1 MIRTGLEGDVDSFI
15 SRCFDDEGS
24 KGGRLVGRLLKGA
37 GHSPPPLCSPALRPT
52 LDALRAHVA
61 ALPERRMPATA
72 LDAFFRS
79 RPDLARPKGLA
90 WLAKY
95 CHAHGL
101 RKVQDPHAAPREAG
115 RAFHLELL
123 V

>member
-1 MIRTGLEGDVDSFI
+1 
-15 SRCFDDEGS
+15 
-24 KGGRLVGRLLKGA
+24 
-37 GHSPPPLCSPALRPT
+37 
-52 LDALRAHVA
+52 
-61 ALPERRMPATA
+61 MPATA

-101 RKVQDPHAAPREAG
+101 RKVTDPNAAPREAG

-123 V
+123 VWGAHGRSARVLGEDHPLTRKIAVAFLECFDEQLEWSSLDDIPSAVLAHRAKLLGD

>member
-1 MIRTGLEGDVDSFI
+1 MH
-15 SRCFDDEGS
+15 
-24 KGGRLVGRLLKGA
+24 
-37 GHSPPPLCSPALRPT
+37 GHELPALRE
-52 LDALRAHVA
+52 HVA

-72 LDAFFRS
+72 LEAFFRS

-101 RKVQDPHAAPREAG
+101 RKVTDPNAAPREAG

>member
-1 MIRTGLEGDVDSFI
+1 M
-15 SRCFDDEGS
+15 
-24 KGGRLVGRLLKGA
+24 GRVMREASDTLPDGTRVGYGEA
-37 GHSPPPLCSPALRPT
+37 IC
-52 LDALRAHVA
+52 
-61 ALPERRMPATA
+61 
-72 LDAFFRS
+72 S

-115 RAFHLELL
+115 RAFHLELIGS
-123 V
+123 